1 MLIPANTL
9 SSWPAVKDGR
19 PVTVGAL
26 VTVHF
31 RLL

>member
-19 PVTVGAL
+19 NANQEMDGGPV
-26 VTVHF
+26 
-31 RLL
+31 R